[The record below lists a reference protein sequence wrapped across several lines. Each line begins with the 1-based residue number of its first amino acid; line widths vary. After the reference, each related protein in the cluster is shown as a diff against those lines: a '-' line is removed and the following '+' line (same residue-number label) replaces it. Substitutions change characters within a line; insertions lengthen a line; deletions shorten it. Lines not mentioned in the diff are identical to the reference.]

1 MLPAT
6 PATPMVSV
14 LCSLSLFLLIYFGR
28 AHANACSLDTETL
41 FPFFISTYVGFV
53 PVCNVLAIF
62 VSDRR
67 CEFSSKFWLVIQN
80 KMFWWTSFGRTLG
93 VPKQNLFW

>member
-53 PVCNVLAIF
+53 PVSDVLAIF
-62 VSDRR
+62 VSLSAMRVFIKVLVRD
-67 CEFSSKFWLVIQN
+67 SKKQKKVDKFWET
-80 KMFWWTSFGRTLG
+80 FG
-93 VPKQNLFW
+93 VPKQNMFW